1 MLTTVLNFAQ
11 RVAEISLL
19 GGIEIASVALVVYYI
34 FAKTRA
40 PVIIAG
46 LFPNL
51 NLSYRSSLGKINTI
65 RSDLLVTL
73 RSSNEPKPQ
82 SSVAHGIGTQNM
94 LELTPQ
100 SGQKPFK
107 KLLDWGVL
115 FPYVA
120 QVVRSEKFEYRQVT
134 EIVHNDVALKHAIKQ
149 AAEQSL
155 REQRYE
161 KNGHRLLSRSA
172 SGEQSASVSEEE
184 DEKRGIS
191 YQTILR
197 KQEQRAISIL
207 KDMGSTLNNTLL
219 AFTSWILYKL
229 LPCFLSGV
237 VTNTKQIEM
246 LKTATERSPGTPLI
260 FVPLH
265 RSHLD
270 YIMVTWILTNNDI
283 RSPLVA
289 AGNNLQIPVFG
300 GLLRGLGAFFIKRK
314 IDPVEGKKDVLY
326 RAALHLYLT
335 HALKQGHNVEF
346 FIEGG
351 RTRTGK
357 PCMPKGGILSVIVNA
372 FMDGSIPDALLVP
385 VSVNYERLVDGN
397 FVREQKGEKKI
408 PESFSKAISGIWKA
422 LRSNYGLMRID
433 FNEPYSI
440 RELVNSYNKIAREDG
455 NNAKVYKPAARTLQH
470 NQSTSSLYGTDV
482 VCEEHRNLI
491 ESISRQVVFDC
502 AAATSVM
509 STNALAFLLLT
520 RFRKGA
526 DEQTLA
532 AALDDLRNSLSG
544 CKDIGFSGESSHILA
559 YACDLLG
566 SGLVTR
572 TRDENGRM
580 VIKAVNSV
588 ESFIELAYYSNM
600 LTPHFALSSILLTT
614 FHALLPEDKSGAGV
628 SRKKLIETALEN
640 CQIYRYEFILN
651 KPTQVLENLLYKHL
665 DDLLNSGCLR
675 AEQLHCDM
683 DSTFEARRL
692 ARNLAECLDE
702 DDDYLHVPSGD
713 GDESKLL
720 FASDTLLQQRN
731 ICEVLAP
738 FAWTYVTVAQSLQIL
753 HRNSMLESEF
763 ISFVI
768 NDLSSKVKRGSC
780 IYGNSP
786 AYTRIPN
793 IYIQLKYSY
802 FFLAES
808 LSTDSVRNCLKLLE
822 KWSVIEVCN
831 QQGMRLISLN
841 TLYEMSRESLNTI
854 VKKIDCMVPKLNSGY
869 FNATP

>member
-19 GGIEIASVALVVYYI
+19 GGIEIASVALIVYYI

-73 RSSNEPKPQ
+73 RSSHEPKVQ
-82 SSVAHGIGTQNM
+82 NSVAHGIGTQNM
-94 LELTPQ
+94 LELTPR

-107 KLLDWGVL
+107 RLFDWGVI

-134 EIVHNDVALKHAIKQ
+134 EIVHNDVVLKHAIKQ
-149 AAEQSL
+149 AAEQTL
-155 REQRYE
+155 REQRYA
-161 KNGHRLLSRSA
+161 KNGHRLLTRSA
-172 SGEQSASVSEEE
+172 SGDQSAAAEEE
-184 DEKRGIS
+184 DEKQGIS
-191 YQTILR
+191 YQAILR
-197 KQEQRAISIL
+197 KQEQRAIGIL
-207 KDMGSTLNNTLL
+207 KDMGSTLNNGLL
-219 AFTSWILYKL
+219 ALTSWILYKL

-237 VTNTKQIEM
+237 VMNTKQIEM
-246 LKTATERSPGTPLI
+246 LKTATEKSPGTPLI

-455 NNAKVYKPAARTLQH
+455 NMAKVYKPAARTLQH

-520 RFRKGA
+520 RYRNGA
-526 DEQTLA
+526 DEQILA
-532 AALDDLRNSLSG
+532 SALDELRNSLYG
-544 CKDIGFSGESSHILA
+544 CKDIGFSGASSQILA

-572 TRDENGRM
+572 TRDENGRL
-580 VIKAVNSV
+580 VIRAVNSV

-614 FHALLPEDKSGAGV
+614 FHALLSETENSKEAKV
-628 SRKKLIETALEN
+628 SLKKLMDTALEN

-651 KPTQVLENLLYKHL
+651 KPTQVLESMLYKRL
-665 DDLLNSGCLR
+665 DDLLINGCIC
-675 AEQLHCDM
+675 AEQLHDE
-683 DSTFEARRL
+683 FENAGESKRL
-692 ARNLAECLDE
+692 ARSLAADCLDDDN
-702 DDDYLHVPSGD
+702 DDDYLHVANGD
-713 GDESKLL
+713 GDGDDTHLL
-720 FASDTLLQQRN
+720 FASETLQQQRY

-738 FAWTYVTVAQSLQIL
+738 FAWTYVTVAHSLQIL

-768 NDLSSKVKRGSC
+768 NDLTGKVKRGSC
-780 IYGNSP
+780 IY
-786 AYTRIPN
+786 
-793 IYIQLKYSY
+793 
-802 FFLAES
+802 AES
-808 LSTDSVRNCLKLLE
+808 ISTDSVRNCLKLLE

-831 QQGMRLISLN
+831 QQGLRLISLN

-854 VKKIDCMVPKLNSGY
+854 VKKIDGIVPKFNSGY
-869 FNATP
+869 FAEATP

>member
-1 MLTTVLNFAQ
+1 MLTSVLNFAQ
-11 RVAEISLL
+11 CVAEISLL
-19 GGIEIASVALVVYYI
+19 GGIEIASVALIVYYV

-40 PVIIAG
+40 PAIIAR

-51 NLSYRSSLGKINTI
+51 NLSYRSSLGKFNTI
-65 RSDLLVTL
+65 GNDILFTL
-73 RSSNEPKPQ
+73 RASNEPKAQ
-82 SSVAHGIGTQNM
+82 NFVDHGVGTQNM
-94 LELTPQ
+94 LQLTPHA
-100 SGQKPFK
+100 GLKPFK
-107 KLLDWGVL
+107 SVFDWGSI

-120 QVVRSEKFEYRQVT
+120 QVVRSEKFDYRQVT
-134 EIVHNDVALKHAIKQ
+134 EIVQKDVVLKHAIKQ
-149 AAEQSL
+149 AAEQTL
-155 REQRYE
+155 REQRYA
-161 KNGHRLLSRSA
+161 KNGHRLLARSI
-172 SGEQSASVSEEE
+172 SGDQDEEE
-184 DEKRGIS
+184 DAKVGIS
-191 YQTILR
+191 YQKILS
-197 KQEQRAISIL
+197 KQEQRAFTIL
-207 KDMGSTLNNTLL
+207 KEMGSTLNNTLL
-219 AFTSWILYKL
+219 AITSWLLYKL

-246 LKTATERSPGTPLI
+246 LQNASKRSPDTPLI

-270 YIMVTWILTNNDI
+270 YIMVTFILTNNDI

-300 GLLRGLGAFFIKRK
+300 SLLRGLGAFFIKRK

-397 FVREQKGEKKI
+397 FVCEQKGEKKV
-408 PESFSKAISGIWKA
+408 PESFRKAISGIWKA
-422 LRSNYGLMRID
+422 LNSNYGLMRID

-455 NNAKVYKPAARTLQH
+455 SSKVYKPAARTLQH

-482 VCEEHRNLI
+482 VCEEQRNLI

-520 RFRKGA
+520 RYRKGA
-526 DEQTLA
+526 EEQLIA

-544 CKDIGFSGESSHILA
+544 CKDLGFSGESAHIVA

-566 SGLVTR
+566 TELVTR
-572 TRDENGRM
+572 TRDENGHMFIR
-580 VIKAVNSV
+580 AVPSV

-614 FHALLPEDKSGAGV
+614 FHALLPEPNLSDKDANQTVGV
-628 SRKKLIETALEN
+628 SQKKLIETALEN
-640 CQIYRYEFILN
+640 CLVYRYEFILN
-651 KPTQVLENLLYKHL
+651 KPTQVLEAMLFKQLEELLI
-665 DDLLNSGCLR
+665 NGCLR
-675 AEQLHCDM
+675 RNEVQESEHIAETRRL
-683 DSTFEARRL
+683 ARRL
-692 ARNLAECLDE
+692 AYDLNENDDNDE
-702 DDDYLHVPSGD
+702 DYLH
-713 GDESKLL
+713 ESHEDAELL
-720 FASDTLLQQRN
+720 LLARDTLEQQRH

-738 FAWTYVTVAQSLQIL
+738 FASTYLTVAQSLQIL
-753 HRNSMLESEF
+753 HRSAMLESEF

-768 NDLSSKVKRGSC
+768 NDLTNKVKRGSC
-780 IYGNSP
+780 
-786 AYTRIPN
+786 AY
-793 IYIQLKYSY
+793 
-802 FFLAES
+802 AES
-808 LSTDSVRNCLKLLE
+808 ISTDSVRNCLKLFE

-831 QQGMRLISLN
+831 QRGMRLISLN
-841 TLYEMSRESLNTI
+841 TLYEMSCESLNTI
-854 VKKIDCMVPKLNSGY
+854 VKKIEAVVPK
-869 FNATP
+869 FNAGHFSQKQLNDPPSA

>member
-19 GGIEIASVALVVYYI
+19 GGIEIASVALIVYYI

-51 NLSYRSSLGKINTI
+51 NLSYRTSYLSKINTI

-73 RSSNEPKPQ
+73 RSSNEPKTQ
-82 SSVAHGIGTQNM
+82 NSVAHGIGTQNM
-94 LELTPQ
+94 LELTPH

-107 KLLDWGVL
+107 KLFDWGVL

-134 EIVHNDVALKHAIKQ
+134 EIVHNDAVLKHAIKQ
-149 AAEQSL
+149 AAEQTL
-155 REQRYE
+155 REQRYA
-161 KNGHRLLSRSA
+161 KNGHRLLTRSA
-172 SGEQSASVSEEE
+172 SGDQEAQEEE
-184 DEKRGIS
+184 DETRGIS
-191 YQTILR
+191 YQAILR

-207 KDMGSTLNNTLL
+207 KDMGSTLNNGML
-219 AFTSWILYKL
+219 AFTSWILHKL

-270 YIMVTWILTNNDI
+270 YLLITWILTNNDI
-283 RSPLVA
+283 RCPLVA

-408 PESFSKAISGIWKA
+408 PESFGKAISGIWTA
-422 LRSNYGLMRID
+422 LKSNYGLMRID

-440 RELVNSYNKIAREDG
+440 RELVNSYKITREDG
-455 NNAKVYKPAARTLQH
+455 NIAKVYKPSARVLQH

-509 STNALAFLLLT
+509 STNAIAFLLLT
-520 RFRKGA
+520 RFRNGVE
-526 DEQTLA
+526 EQILSE
-532 AALDDLRNSLSG
+532 ALDDLRNSLSS
-544 CKDIGFSGESSHILA
+544 CKDIGFSGESSQIVA

-572 TRDENGRM
+572 TRDENGRL
-580 VIKAVNSV
+580 VIKPVNSV

-614 FHALLPEDKSGAGV
+614 FHSLLPETENKKDAAV
-628 SRKKLIETALEN
+628 SRKKLIDTALEN

-651 KPTQVLENLLYKHL
+651 KPTKVLENLLYQQL
-665 DDLLNSGCLR
+665 DDLLISGCVLT
-675 AEQLHCDM
+675 EELHD
-683 DSTFEARRL
+683 DLPNGVEGRRL
-692 ARNLAECLDE
+692 ANALADCLDE
-702 DDDYLHVPSGD
+702 DDYDDVRAGEA
-713 GDESKLL
+713 DEPKLL
-720 FASDTLLQQRN
+720 FASETPAQQRY

-753 HRNSMLESEF
+753 HKNSMLESEF

-768 NDLSSKVKRGSC
+768 NDLSIKVKRGSC
-780 IYGNSP
+780 IY
-786 AYTRIPN
+786 
-793 IYIQLKYSY
+793 
-802 FFLAES
+802 AES
-808 LSTDSVRNCLKLLE
+808 ISTDSVRNCLKLLE

-841 TLYEMSRESLNTI
+841 TLYEMSRESLNSI
-854 VKKIDCMVPKLNSGY
+854 VKKIDAIVPKFNSGY
-869 FNATP
+869 FSVTP

>member
-1 MLTTVLNFAQ
+1 MLSTVLNFAQ

-19 GGIEIASVALVVYYI
+19 GGIEIASVALIVYYV

-40 PVIIAG
+40 PIIIAN

-51 NLSYRSSLGKINTI
+51 NLSYRTSLGKINTM

-73 RSSNEPKPQ
+73 RSTNEPTVQ

-94 LELTPQ
+94 LELTPHA
-100 SGQKPFK
+100 GYKPFK
-107 KLLDWGVL
+107 GYFDWGVI

-120 QVVRSEKFEYRQVT
+120 QVFRSEKFEYRQVT
-134 EIVHNDVALKHAIKQ
+134 EIVHNDPALKHAIKQ
-149 AAEQSL
+149 AAEQAL
-155 REQRYE
+155 REQRYAQ
-161 KNGHRLLSRSA
+161 NGHRLLTR
-172 SGEQSASVSEEE
+172 SVSADQAVDEE
-184 DEKRGIS
+184 DESKGIS
-191 YQTILR
+191 YHAILR

-207 KDMGSTLNNTLL
+207 KEMGSTLNNGLL

-246 LKTATERSPGTPLI
+246 LKTASERSPGTPLI

-270 YIMVTWILTNNDI
+270 YIMVTFILTNNDI

-408 PESFSKAISGIWKA
+408 PESFKKAISGIWKA
-422 LRSNYGLMRID
+422 LNSKYGRMRID

-440 RELVNSYNKIAREDG
+440 RELVNSFNQIAREDG
-455 NNAKVYKPAARTLQH
+455 NAKIYKPAARLLQH

-520 RFRKGA
+520 RYRQGA
-526 DEQTLA
+526 EEQLLA
-532 AALDDLRNSLSG
+532 EALDELRNSLSG
-544 CKDIGFSGESSHILA
+544 CKDIGFAGESSHVLE
-559 YACDLLG
+559 YACELLG
-566 SGLVTR
+566 TGLVTR
-572 TRDENGRM
+572 TRNENGRM
-580 VIKAVNSV
+580 FIRAVDSV
-588 ESFIELAYYSNM
+588 ESFIELAYYSNA
-600 LTPHFALSSILLTT
+600 LAPHFALSSILMTT
-614 FHALLPEDKSGAGV
+614 FHSLLAETPDAAAV
-628 SRKKLIETALEN
+628 SRKKLIEASLEN

-651 KPTQVLENLLYKHL
+651 KPTQVLEHLLEKNL
-665 DDLLNSGCLR
+665 DDLLFRDYLR
-675 AEQLHCDM
+675 LPEEDK
-683 DSTFEARRL
+683 DIPFEDIRKARKL
-692 ARNLAECLDE
+692 AQHLDL
-702 DDDYLHVPSGD
+702 DDDDDHLSGD
-713 GDESKLL
+713 NNENDDDDGGPQLL
-720 FASDTLLQQRN
+720 YSSETLQQQRN

-738 FAWTYVTVAQSLQIL
+738 FACTYLTVAQALQIL

-763 ISFVI
+763 INFVI
-768 NDLSSKVKRGSC
+768 YELSAKVKRGSC
-780 IYGNSP
+780 IY
-786 AYTRIPN
+786 
-793 IYIQLKYSY
+793 
-802 FFLAES
+802 AES
-808 LSTDSVRNCLKLLE
+808 ISTDSVRNCLKLLE

-854 VKKIDCMVPKLNSGY
+854 VKKIGAIVPKLNDGY
-869 FNATP
+869 FRINNP